1 MNRIFKCFA
10 TLLLLVTGTAVYAQ
24 NIVTGTVL
32 DDSGFPLTGTSVLV
46 EGTTVGTTT
55 DVDGKYS
62 IKAGKDAVLLFDFIG
77 FDPQRVTVGGRSVI
91 DVVMKTSAEFLEET
105 VVIGYG
111 VQKKVNVTGSVAT
124 VNYSDIAESRP
135 VTTTAAMLR
144 GASAGVQVSQTSSMP
159 GAETIDIRVRGIGT
173 LNDSSPL
180 VIVDGFE
187 SSLSKVN
194 PSDIETISILKD
206 AASCAIYGN
215 RGANGVVLV
224 TTKSAKEGSSTI
236 EYNAIFAYQEPA
248 NTLKQVSNYADYMEF
263 TNEAAYNID
272 KEAVYSQAMI
282 DLWRA
287 AEKDPNGISES
298 GYPNYVAYP
307 NVAWMEEMF
316 TPGIYQKHSLSATGS
331 SAKTKYRVSLD
342 YMDNPGVFASMGV
355 KRFQFRTNVSSQIN
369 DWLEIGARF
378 FGYRNERET
387 TDWGSQVGMIARSL
401 PSVYPYYDGKF
412 GWYENTE
419 DDSMVRNSWYFIH
432 QANGMDIS
440 HDVNATA
447 YVNIT
452 LPLGFR
458 YSASANYKWN
468 DLRSTFKRYPSCA
481 FSFRKGEIVYD
492 QRDLSRTGASET
504 NTNAYDWTLSTN
516 LSWAKT
522 FGKHD
527 VSAIVGFEAYD
538 YHYRTSSMSKNHFS
552 NSILSEFNNIVD
564 MSSITGSYSSYSTA
578 ALFGRASYAY
588 DGRYMAE
595 VNFRYDGSSRFASES
610 RWGFFPSVSAGWRI
624 NKEPWMEDIAFI
636 DNLKLRASWGKL
648 GNHSIGNYDYI
659 SRYGSGYNYV
669 YGDGVLTP
677 GYVSTLSNN
686 ALEWETTTT
695 TDIGLDFAA
704 FGNRLTFETDF
715 YNKYTDGILA
725 SAILSSSLGTKTAPK
740 TNMYSILNRGIEFT
754 LGWKDSKGDFTY
766 GISGNITRNW
776 NKVVKYRGAYEAG
789 WVTDENGV
797 REYKTNYGE
806 ATTAT
811 GYSTTSYHQNTTSRV
826 VEGRILGEVYLV
838 PVYQGT
844 GEYFFPDG
852 SVNPDGGP
860 KDGMIRTPED
870 MEWLKAMFAAGN
882 RFGPKN
888 MDIGKNGIWY
898 GDYLLSDTNGDRFYG
913 NDNDRVFMGSFN
925 PLAFFG
931 LDFNFG
937 WKGID
942 LSVNFIGAL
951 GGVRFWKAEAYNCN
965 AMSSPSVTFPARVAY
980 DHYFYDPENPDDP
993 RTNLTSKYGRLTLNY
1008 GAEQNGGASAFWLYK
1023 TDYMKLKAVTIGY
1036 TLPSKW
1042 MNKVKIKNLRIYVS
1056 GDNLFCLTTYPGVD
1070 PEYTNYNNLYSS
1082 LRQYSLGLNLTF

>member
-1 MNRIFKCFA
+1 
-10 TLLLLVTGTAVYAQ
+10 
-24 NIVTGTVL
+24 
-32 DDSGFPLTGTSVLV
+32 
-46 EGTTVGTTT
+46 
-55 DVDGKYS
+55 
-62 IKAGKDAVLLFDFIG
+62 
-77 FDPQRVTVGGRSVI
+77 
-91 DVVMKTSAEFLEET
+91 
-105 VVIGYG
+105 
-111 VQKKVNVTGSVAT
+111 
-124 VNYSDIAESRP
+124 
-135 VTTTAAMLR
+135 
-144 GASAGVQVSQTSSMP
+144 
-159 GAETIDIRVRGIGT
+159 
-173 LNDSSPL
+173 
-180 VIVDGFE
+180 
-187 SSLSKVN
+187 
-194 PSDIETISILKD
+194 
-206 AASCAIYGN
+206 
-215 RGANGVVLV
+215 
-224 TTKSAKEGSSTI
+224 
-236 EYNAIFAYQEPA
+236 
-248 NTLKQVSNYADYMEF
+248 
-263 TNEAAYNID
+263 
-272 KEAVYSQAMI
+272 
-282 DLWRA
+282 
-287 AEKDPNGISES
+287 
-298 GYPNYVAYP
+298 
-307 NVAWMEEMF
+307 
-316 TPGIYQKHSLSATGS
+316 
-331 SAKTKYRVSLD
+331 
-342 YMDNPGVFASMGV
+342 
-355 KRFQFRTNVSSQIN
+355 
-369 DWLEIGARF
+369 
-378 FGYRNERET
+378 
-387 TDWGSQVGMIARSL
+387 
-401 PSVYPYYDGKF
+401 
-412 GWYENTE
+412 
-419 DDSMVRNSWYFIH
+419 
-432 QANGMDIS
+432 
-440 HDVNATA
+440 
-447 YVNIT
+447 
-452 LPLGFR
+452 
-458 YSASANYKWN
+458 
-468 DLRSTFKRYPSCA
+468 
-481 FSFRKGEIVYD
+481 
-492 QRDLSRTGASET
+492 
-504 NTNAYDWTLSTN
+504 
-516 LSWAKT
+516 
-522 FGKHD
+522 
-527 VSAIVGFEAYD
+527 
-538 YHYRTSSMSKNHFS
+538 
-552 NSILSEFNNIVD
+552 
-564 MSSITGSYSSYSTA
+564 
-578 ALFGRASYAY
+578 
-588 DGRYMAE
+588 
-595 VNFRYDGSSRFASES
+595 
-610 RWGFFPSVSAGWRI
+610 
-624 NKEPWMEDIAFI
+624 MEDVTFI

-659 SRYGSGYNYV
+659 SRYSSGYNYV
-669 YGDGVLTP
+669 FGDGVLTP

-704 FGNRLTFETDF
+704 LGNRLTFETDF

-725 SAILSSSLGTKTAPK
+725 PAILSSSLGTKTAPK

-754 LGWKDSKGDFTY
+754 LGWKDSIGDFTY

-870 MEWLKAMFAAGN
+870 MKWLEAMFAAGN

-898 GDYLLSDTNGDRFYG
+898 GDYLLADTNGDRFYG
-913 NDNDRVFMGSFN
+913 NDNDRKFMGSFN

-1042 MNKVKIKNLRIYVS
+1042 MNKAKIKNLRIYVS